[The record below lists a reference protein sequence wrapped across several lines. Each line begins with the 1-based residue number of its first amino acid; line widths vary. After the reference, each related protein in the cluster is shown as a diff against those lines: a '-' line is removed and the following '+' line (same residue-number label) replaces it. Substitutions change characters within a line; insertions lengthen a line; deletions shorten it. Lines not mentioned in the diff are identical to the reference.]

1 MVYHFNSKYYAK
13 IMLMPAK
20 DKDVLRGLWAYGG
33 RGRTVTPLAGG
44 LGWGLLKIGG
54 TVAYVNFLEK
64 FSEKNRTPPP
74 LYDIPPFPK
83 KNSRKNFSKK

>member
-1 MVYHFNSKYYAK
+1 
-13 IMLMPAK
+13 MLIPAK

-54 TVAYVNFLEK
+54 TVAYMNFPEK
-64 FSEKNRTPPP
+64 IFKKIGPPP
-74 LYDIPPFPK
+74 LSMYTPISK